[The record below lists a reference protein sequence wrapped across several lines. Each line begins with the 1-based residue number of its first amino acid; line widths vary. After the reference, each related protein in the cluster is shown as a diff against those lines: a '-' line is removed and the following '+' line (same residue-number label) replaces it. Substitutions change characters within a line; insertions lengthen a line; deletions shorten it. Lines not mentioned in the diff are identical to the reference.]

1 VTLRIRIDPSP
12 ATAEFD
18 RGEVVR
24 IGRGRA
30 NDVRVGHQRIGGRW
44 TVSTA
49 HAEVRWDGT
58 RWSTLNVSARTGLLH
73 IYEPGYEDVPV
84 EPGRPWVPVRHRW
97 AYAVGRPD
105 HRFHVVC
112 ATDDHRGPGIGAAPV
127 PPRDGDEAEAAAA
140 DAAED
145 PTMSLDDVVAL
156 RLTPLERDV
165 LLAYYSDFA
174 LLPRPPVLAPRA
186 HDEAARRLGRSR
198 DSTRKAIERVNEKI
212 ARVDDAP
219 TIASGRNVST
229 EIGRWLTRA
238 GVLDPT

>member
-1 VTLRIRIDPSP
+1 N
-12 ATAEFD
+12 E
-18 RGEVVR
+18 
-24 IGRGRA
+24 
-30 NDVRVGHQRIGGRW
+30 VRVGHQRIGGRW

-58 RWSTLNVSARTGLLH
+58 RWSTLNVSARPGLLH
-73 IYEPGYEDVPV
+73 VYEPGYEDVPL

-105 HRFHVVC
+105 HRFHLVC
-112 ATDDHRGPGIGAAPV
+112 ATDDHRGPGIGAPAAQTDD
-127 PPRDGDEAEAAAA
+127 DGDSGGDDSREAGA
-140 DAAED
+140 DAEGTQSDAVED
-145 PTMSLDDVVAL
+145 PTMSLDDVVVL
-156 RLTPLERDV
+156 RLTPLEHDV
-165 LLAYYSDFA
+165 LRAYYSDFA
-174 LLPRPPVLAPRA
+174 VLPRPPVLVPRA

-238 GVLDPT
+238 GILDPT